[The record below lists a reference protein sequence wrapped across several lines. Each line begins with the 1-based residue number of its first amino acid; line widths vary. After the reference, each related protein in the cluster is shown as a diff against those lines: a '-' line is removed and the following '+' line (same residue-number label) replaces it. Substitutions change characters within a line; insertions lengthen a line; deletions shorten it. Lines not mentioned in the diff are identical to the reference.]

1 MRAVVQRV
9 SQASVST
16 DGRVCGSIETGLL
29 VYVGVERDD
38 AESDVAYIADKVRHL
53 RIFPDDANLMNL
65 DVTQVR
71 GKILIVSAF
80 TVQADARRGRRP
92 SFESAASNDH
102 AYVLCEMLCQTL
114 ANKGLQIEK
123 GSFGDKMQVLSTNA
137 GPVCVL
143 LESRR
148 MF

>member
-9 SQASVST
+9 SGASVST
-16 DGRVCGSIETGLL
+16 GGRVCGTIETGLL
-29 VYVGVERDD
+29 VYVGVDRDD
-38 AESDVAYIADKVRHL
+38 SESDVVYLADKLRHL
-53 RIFPDDANLMNL
+53 RIFPDNAGLMNL
-65 DVTQVR
+65 DVTQVK
-71 GKILIVSAF
+71 GKVLIVSAF

-114 ANKGLQIEK
+114 TDNGLQIEK
-123 GSFGDKMQVLSTNA
+123 GSFGDEMQVLSTNA

-148 MF
+148 RF